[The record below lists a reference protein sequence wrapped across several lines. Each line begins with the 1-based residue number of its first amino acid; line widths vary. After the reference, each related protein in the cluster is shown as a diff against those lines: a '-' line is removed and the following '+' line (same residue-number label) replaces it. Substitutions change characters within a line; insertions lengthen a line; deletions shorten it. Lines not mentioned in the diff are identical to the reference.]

1 MSHENIIRTWKDE
14 EYRMRL
20 REEDRPQIPENP
32 VGLIELTDSELE
44 LVGGGYDA
52 YLSEVVEEIRTGCQC
67 ETSGVYTCVV
77 TLRRTDESGN
87 VIEQNLGR
95 VPVVDLP

>member
-14 EYRMRL
+14 EYRMNL
-20 REEDRPQIPENP
+20 SEEKRDQLPQHLA
-32 VGLIELTDSELE
+32 GLIELTDSELE

-67 ETSGVYTCVV
+67 ETSGVYTCEV
-77 TLRRTDESGN
+77 TIRRTDESGN

-95 VPVVDLP
+95 IPVFD